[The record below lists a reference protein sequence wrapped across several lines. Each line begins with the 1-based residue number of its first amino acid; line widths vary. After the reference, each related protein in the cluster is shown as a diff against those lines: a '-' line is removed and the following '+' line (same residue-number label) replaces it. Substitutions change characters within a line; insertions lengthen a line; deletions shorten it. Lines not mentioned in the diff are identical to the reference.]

1 MKIIEKI
8 KAVFSDSETK
18 TANIIKLPGIS
29 DKKVNQDDASDEM
42 KIVREKELVAR
53 NKEHK
58 RRKTEICFQF
68 YFVFMLIVLV
78 ATVML
83 TIYSYKVESIEN
95 FTQLNEEL
103 SSIQLDYESLARK
116 IVKLEGISEPEYEVN
131 KKASKKAVDA
141 ESVYYD
147 KTYKDLRFDFVS
159 DDEAANLLECI
170 SFVEY
175 GTAGSSLQMY
185 SAGYNFVLVS
195 QMNEEKWSEIPKVLN
210 SLSPAQLDFLSYRV
224 VDAYHFATDIING
237 GDILLDLNSMGIKP
251 ESYQNCTEMQIIKFI
266 VFMVNLFEEND
277 VNYEWEEYDVLS
289 LFR

>member
-103 SSIQLDYESLARK
+103 
-116 IVKLEGISEPEYEVN
+116 P
-131 KKASKKAVDA
+131 
-141 ESVYYD
+141 
-147 KTYKDLRFDFVS
+147 LRLF
-159 DDEAANLLECI
+159 LL
-170 SFVEY
+170 
-175 GTAGSSLQMY
+175 
-185 SAGYNFVLVS
+185 
-195 QMNEEKWSEIPKVLN
+195 
-210 SLSPAQLDFLSYRV
+210 
-224 VDAYHFATDIING
+224 
-237 GDILLDLNSMGIKP
+237 
-251 ESYQNCTEMQIIKFI
+251 
-266 VFMVNLFEEND
+266 VF
-277 VNYEWEEYDVLS
+277 S
-289 LFR
+289 